1 MVDEYTKKWLIK
13 AMNDLKVMR
22 NERNMKGDD
31 LVTDAICFHAQQAAE
46 KFLKAYLVAYDI
58 EFGKTHNLKILLKQC
73 ADHDADFKKVTV
85 GDLSDY
91 AVEVRYPDEFY
102 DPTIEEVDENIS
114 IAESIKE
121 FILKKF
127 NIDEKDLNNKQ

>member
-1 MVDEYTKKWLIK
+1 MVDDYTKKWLTK

-22 NERNMKGDD
+22 NERNIKDDD
-31 LVTDAICFHAQQAAE
+31 LVTDAICFHAQQAVE
-46 KFLKAYLVAYDI
+46 KFLKAYLVAKNI
-58 EFGKTHNLKILLKQC
+58 EFGKTHNLKTILKQC
-73 ADHDADFKKVTV
+73 IDNDADFKNVTV

-102 DPTIEEVDENIS
+102 EPTVNEADENIA

-121 FILKKF
+121 IVLKKLSI
-127 NIDEKDLNNKQ
+127 NEKYLNDK